1 MTALP
6 PGTAPLLPGTPLR
19 RTYDLAADALGDRL
33 LRRQPVKIALWA
45 LPDYA
50 GDEHKAVYLLGSGTF
65 DLLYTGSTGR
75 GLGTV
80 RARVDEHRRDPRK
93 AEVTWV
99 LVLPIQRDADAE
111 QAEGEVGRLLGRPRL
126 SRRLPRAHRTG

>member
-1 MTALP
+1 
-6 PGTAPLLPGTPLR
+6 
-19 RTYDLAADALGDRL
+19 
-33 LRRQPVKIALWA
+33 VKIALWA

-65 DLLYTGSTGR
+65 DLLYTGSTSR

-80 RARVDEHRRDPRK
+80 RARVNEHRRDPRK
-93 AEVTWV
+93 TEVTWV
-99 LVLPIQRDADAE
+99 LVFPVHREVDVE

-126 SRRLPRAHRTG
+126 SRRLPRLNRKG

>member
-1 MTALP
+1 MTVLP

-19 RTYDLAADALGDRL
+19 RSYDLAADTLGDRL

-65 DLLYTGSTGR
+65 DLLYTGSTSR

-80 RARVDEHRRDPRK
+80 RARVNEHRRDTRK

-99 LVLPIQRDADAE
+99 LVLPVQREADVE

-126 SRRLPRAHRTG
+126 SQRLPRLNRKG

>member
-1 MTALP
+1 MTELP
-6 PGTAPLLPGTPLR
+6 PGTAALPLGTPLR
-19 RTYDLAADALGDRL
+19 RSYDLAADALADRL

-45 LPDYA
+45 LSDYA
-50 GDEHKAVYLLGSGTF
+50 GEEHKAVYLLGTGTF

-75 GLGTV
+75 GVGTV
-80 RARVDEHRRDPRK
+80 RARVYEHRRDPRK

-99 LVLPIQRDADAE
+99 LVFPMRRDADVE

-126 SRRLPRAHRTG
+126 SRRIPRPRLTG

>member
-1 MTALP
+1 M
-6 PGTAPLLPGTPLR
+6 
-19 RTYDLAADALGDRL
+19 AADALGDRL
-33 LRRQPVKIALWA
+33 LRRQPAKIALWA
-45 LPDYA
+45 LPNYA

-75 GLGTV
+75 GFGTV

-99 LVLPIQRDADAE
+99 LVLPLRRDADVE
-111 QAEGEVGRLLGRPRL
+111 VAEGEIGQLLGRPRL
-126 SRRLPRAHRTG
+126 SQRLPQAHRRG